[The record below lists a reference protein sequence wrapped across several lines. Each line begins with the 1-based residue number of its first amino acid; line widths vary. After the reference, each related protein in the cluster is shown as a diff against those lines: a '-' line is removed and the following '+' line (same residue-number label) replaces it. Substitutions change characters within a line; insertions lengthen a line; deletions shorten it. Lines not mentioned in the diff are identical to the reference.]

1 MPGYLRPT
9 AGIAACALLPGDP
22 GRALALA
29 QALLKKPLM
38 SNHSRGLWGYTGH
51 TDAGLELTVQS
62 TGIGGP
68 SAAAV
73 LRELVPLGVRRAVRV
88 GTCRAVDP
96 GLGAGELL
104 VPDLAKAMDGTSR
117 SLGSEGEHRGNE
129 SLVASLREAARD
141 ATGGVVASMDVLPNT
156 AGGWDLD
163 GAHAVDL
170 ATAPTFVQAEE
181 LGVEMAAVLVVTES
195 ADGSSAPDEHV
206 ERRTIEAGKAATA
219 ALAAG

>member
-1 MPGYLRPT
+1 VPNYLRPT

-29 QALLKKPLM
+29 QELLKKPLM

-51 TDAGLELTVQS
+51 TQAGLELTIQS

-96 GLGAGELL
+96 GLEVGELL
-104 VPDLAKAMDGTSR
+104 VVDSARALDGTSR
-117 SLGSEGEHRGNE
+117 SLGSKGEHRGDE
-129 SLVASLREAARD
+129 SMLAALRKGVRD
-141 ATGGVVASMDVLPNT
+141 ASSAVVASVDVMPSV

-170 ATAPTFVQAEE
+170 ATAPLFVQGEE
-181 LGVEMAAVLVVTES
+181 LGVEIAAVLVVTES
-195 ADGSSAPDEHV
+195 ADGTGAPDEHV
-206 ERRTIEAGKAATA
+206 ERRTIEAGRAAA
-219 ALAAG
+219 VALSAP